1 MELNYLKESCRKER
15 EELDERNW
23 RGSWRGT
30 ERGEL
35 DAGGSG
41 GGELEREL
49 KSGGR

>member
-15 EELDERNW
+15 EELDERN
-23 RGSWRGT
+23 WRGT